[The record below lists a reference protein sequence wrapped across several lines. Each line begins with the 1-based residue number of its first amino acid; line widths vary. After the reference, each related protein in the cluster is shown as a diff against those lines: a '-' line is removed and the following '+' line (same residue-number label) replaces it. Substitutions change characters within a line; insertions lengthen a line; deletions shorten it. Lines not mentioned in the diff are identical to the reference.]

1 MRRQDSKNMIP
12 MSPNSMASQSVN
24 LFSCAR
30 VCVYTFITIRGKAH
44 SEGDIQIDSQLY
56 FSSVPRNRS
65 SRLSHLQSLHLL
77 LLSPS
82 NRTRE
87 AGTVN
92 TILASLRSQLALLLQ
107 VAVLSE
113 CCRGFFL
120 WLASFSHPIFNAS
133 RCIYVFKQQQEGCNT
148 LIAY

>member
-1 MRRQDSKNMIP
+1 MRRQDSKNMFP

-30 VCVYTFITIRGKAH
+30 VCVYTFITIRSKAH

-92 TILASLRSQLALLLQ
+92 TILSFLRSQLALLLQ
-107 VAVLSE
+107 VAVRSDS
-113 CCRGFFL
+113 CRGFLL
-120 WLASFSHPIFNAS
+120 WLALFSHPIFNAS